1 MQGGVDMAKFEH
13 IKGGDAE
20 KRFAKSRVH
29 GVTREYMAYLETLKK
44 EGGVGVL
51 KPGRGE
57 SLTTLRNRVRR
68 AADLLETEIKTQRDE
83 EELLIKVIKK

>member
-1 MQGGVDMAKFEH
+1 MAKFEVV
-13 IKGGDAE
+13 KGGDAE

-29 GVTREYMAYLETLKK
+29 DITREYMLYLESLRK

-57 SLTTLRNRVRR
+57 SLNTLRNRIRR
-68 AADLLETEIKTQRDE
+68 AAGIMDLTVKTQKDGD
-83 EELLIKVIKK
+83 ELLVKVVKK

>member
-1 MQGGVDMAKFEH
+1 MAKFEH
-13 IKGGDAE
+13 IKGGNAE

-29 GVTREYMAYLETLKK
+29 DVTREYMAYLETLKN

-51 KPGRGE
+51 KPEGGE

-68 AADLLETEIKTQRDE
+68 AADLLETEIKTQRDGA
-83 EELLIKVIKK
+83 ELLIKVMK

>member
-1 MQGGVDMAKFEH
+1 MAKFEH

-68 AADLLETEIKTQRDE
+68 AADLLETEIKTQRDG

>member
-1 MQGGVDMAKFEH
+1 MAKFEH
-13 IKGGDAE
+13 ITGGEAD

-29 GVTREYMAYLETLKK
+29 NVTREYMTYLDTLSGQ
-44 EGGVGVL
+44 GGVGVL

-68 AADLLETEIKTQRDE
+68 AADLLEIKIKTQKDGE
-83 EELLIKVIKK
+83 DLLVKVLK

>member
-1 MQGGVDMAKFEH
+1 MAKFEH
-13 IKGGDAE
+13 IKGGDAD

-29 GVTREYMAYLETLKK
+29 GVTREYMAYLETLTH

-68 AADLLETEIKTQRDE
+68 AAVLMETKIKTQRDG
-83 EELLIKVIKK
+83 EELLIKVTKK

>member
-1 MQGGVDMAKFEH
+1 MAEFQH
-13 IKGGDAE
+13 IKGSGAE

-29 GVTREYMAYLETLKK
+29 NVTREYMQYIEMLRK

-57 SLTTLRNRVRR
+57 SLNTLRNRVRR
-68 AADLLETEIKTQRDE
+68 AADLMEVEIKTQKDGA
-83 EELLIKVIKK
+83 ELLVKVGK

>member
-1 MQGGVDMAKFEH
+1 MAKFEH
-13 IKGGDAE
+13 IKGGNAE

-29 GVTREYMAYLETLKK
+29 DVTREYMAYLETLKN

-51 KPGRGE
+51 KPEHGE

-68 AADLLETEIKTQRDE
+68 AADLLETEIKTQRDG
-83 EELLIKVIKK
+83 EELLIKVMK

>member
-1 MQGGVDMAKFEH
+1 MAKFEH
-13 IKGGDAE
+13 IKGGNAE

-29 GVTREYMAYLETLKK
+29 DVTREYMAYLDTLKN

-51 KPGRGE
+51 KPEPGE

-68 AADLLETEIKTQRDE
+68 AADLLETEIKTQRDG
-83 EELLIKVIKK
+83 EELLIKVMK

>member
-1 MQGGVDMAKFEH
+1 MAKFEH

-29 GVTREYMAYLETLKK
+29 GVTREYMTYLDTLKK
-44 EGGVGVL
+44 EGGVGVM
-51 KPGRGE
+51 KAGRGE

-68 AADLLETEIKTQRDE
+68 AADLLEIQVKTQKDG
-83 EELLIKVIKK
+83 EELLVKVLK

>member
-1 MQGGVDMAKFEH
+1 MAKFEH

-29 GVTREYMAYLETLKK
+29 GVTREYMNYLETLRDQ
-44 EGGVGVL
+44 GGVGVL
-51 KPGRGE
+51 KPGKGE

-68 AADLLETEIKTQRDE
+68 SAGLLEMNIKTQRDGD
-83 EELLIKVIKK
+83 ELLIKVQK

>member
-1 MQGGVDMAKFEH
+1 MAKFEH
-13 IKGGDAE
+13 IKGGNAE

-29 GVTREYMAYLETLKK
+29 GVTRQYMAYLETLTR

-51 KPGRGE
+51 KPERGE

-68 AADLLETEIKTQRDE
+68 AADLLETQIKTQRDG
-83 EELLIKVIKK
+83 EELLIKVIK

>member
-1 MQGGVDMAKFEH
+1 MAKFEH

-29 GVTREYMAYLETLKK
+29 GVTREYMAYLDALRK

-68 AADLLETEIKTQRDE
+68 AADLLEIGIKTQKDG
-83 EELLIKVIKK
+83 EELLIKVLKK